1 MVLVED
7 DEMNRMVESMKLFDS
22 ICNNK
27 WFVITSIILFL
38 NKKDLFAEKIRRS
51 PLTICFPDYQGSNT
65 YEEAATY
72 IQFQF
77 ESLNKRKDGPQAGQ
91 KEIYSHFTC
100 ATDTNNIRFVFD
112 AVTDIIIKE
121 NLRICGLF

>member
-1 MVLVED
+1 
-7 DEMNRMVESMKLFDS
+7 MKRTTLCTASYVDPFYP
-22 ICNNK
+22 
-27 WFVITSIILFL
+27 LQ
-38 NKKDLFAEKIRRS
+38 KDLFSEKIRRS
-51 PLTICFPDYQGSNT
+51 PLTICFPEYQGSNT

-72 IQFQF
+72 IQYQF

-91 KEIYSHFTC
+91 KEIYTHFTC